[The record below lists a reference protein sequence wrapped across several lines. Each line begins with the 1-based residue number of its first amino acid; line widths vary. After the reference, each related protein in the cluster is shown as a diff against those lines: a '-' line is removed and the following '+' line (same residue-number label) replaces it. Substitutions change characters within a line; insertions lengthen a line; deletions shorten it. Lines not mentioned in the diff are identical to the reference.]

1 MRHLGGCTECFTIW
15 WACRCPLRCEECGAG
30 YRDDGNSSCGTVG
43 CQAGQ
48 RRIWAMMDR
57 LPQQQEIE
65 AAAPFQCE
73 AVETAGGSRSAT
85 PSLAWAPDPERGER
99 NVTPLAPIAGDDAT
113 ADPSLDP
120 VSEGGAMTTP
130 PLTRPPERRKP
141 AAKDTRRVGIPQP
154 SEPAHRPVAERR
166 AAVEALLSEGLS
178 DREIARRVKV
188 SPSTV
193 SAVRKAQKT
202 AKFGT

>member
-1 MRHLGGCTECFTIW
+1 MRHLGGCTECFTVW

-30 YRDDGNSSCGTVG
+30 YRDDGNSSCGTVR

-48 RRIWAMMDR
+48 RRVWAMMDR
-57 LPQQQEIE
+57 LSQQQEIE

-85 PSLAWAPDPERGER
+85 PSLA
-99 NVTPLAPIAGDDAT
+99 LAPIAGDDAT

-130 PLTRPPERRKP
+130 PGPHPPARRRP
-141 AAKDTRRVGIPQP
+141 AAKGTRGVSILQP
-154 SEPAHRPVAERR
+154 SKPAHRPVAERR
-166 AAVEALLSEGLS
+166 AAVEALLSDGLS
-178 DREIARRVKV
+178 DREIARRAQV

-193 SAVRKAQKT
+193 STIRMAREA
-202 AKFGT
+202 AKIGA